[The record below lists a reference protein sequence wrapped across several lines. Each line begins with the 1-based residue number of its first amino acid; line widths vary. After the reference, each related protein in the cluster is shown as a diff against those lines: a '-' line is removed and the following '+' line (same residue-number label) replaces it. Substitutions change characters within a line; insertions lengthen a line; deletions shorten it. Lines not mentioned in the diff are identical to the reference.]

1 MDLDKLTKK
10 VEVDL
15 EVQEEVV
22 PEVDEVEAEEDL
34 GVEEGVIRE
43 LVLANRMIAFSRIQC
58 VQVKCKW
65 EKCFIPLQNLHLDLN
80 GYHIN

>member
-10 VEVDL
+10 VEEDQ
-15 EVQEEVV
+15 EAREEVV
-22 PEVDEVEAEEDL
+22 PEVDEVEAEEDP

-65 EKCFIPLQNLHLDLN
+65 DKCSILLQSLSLNLN
-80 GYHIN
+80 GSHIN

>member
-1 MDLDKLTKK
+1 MMDLDKLTKK

-58 VQVKCKW
+58 
-65 EKCFIPLQNLHLDLN
+65 E
-80 GYHIN
+80 